1 MARMAYLWGMAGVR
15 LEKFSALIK
24 KEMSTIFQ
32 RNGNDWF
39 PGILVTVTMVR
50 VSPDLGY
57 AKVYISVFPTDKR
70 EIVMEW
76 LEENAALTR
85 KHLGLV
91 IGKQMRKVPELQFFI
106 DDSLDYSE
114 EINRL
119 LKK

>member
-1 MARMAYLWGMAGVR
+1 MAYLWSMAGVR

-24 KEMSTIFQ
+24 KELSTIFQ
-32 RNGNDWF
+32 RKGNDWF
-39 PGILVTVTMVR
+39 PGILITVTMVR
-50 VSPDLGY
+50 VYPDLGY

-70 EIVMEW
+70 ETVMEW
-76 LEENAALTR
+76 LEESGALVR
-85 KHLGLV
+85 KNLGLV

-119 LKK
+119 LKQ